1 MFNMDTLL
9 TLGSLAAYC
18 MSLFLIV
25 IYTIEGQNNEEE
37 TKDQEI

>member
-25 IYTIEGQNNEEE
+25 IYTIEGQNN
-37 TKDQEI
+37 DDEIKN